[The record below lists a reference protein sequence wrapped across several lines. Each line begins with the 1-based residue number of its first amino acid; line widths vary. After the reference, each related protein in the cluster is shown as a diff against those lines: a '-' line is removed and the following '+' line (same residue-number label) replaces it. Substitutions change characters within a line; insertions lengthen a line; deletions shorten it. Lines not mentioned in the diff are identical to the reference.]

1 MTEKQNNKSASPDLF
16 GQTGAQGINE
26 QDFESLLSRLEEIVK
41 QMESGGMTL
50 SESLKL
56 FEEGSALLKRL
67 TAMLGEVRE
76 KVLML
81 VEGEGGKPELE
92 EYTGEDAR

>member
-1 MTEKQNNKSASPDLF
+1 MAEKQKKASASTDLF
-16 GQTGAQGINE
+16 GQTAPGGTNE

-56 FEEGSALLKRL
+56 FEEGSAHLKRL

-81 VEGEGGKPELE
+81 VEGEGGKAGLE
-92 EYTGEDAR
+92 EYTGEENR